1 LCGCR
6 RRRVRSLREARVGR
20 DVFGLQLVASQAS
33 VAAIV
38 GTLVGVPV
46 GIATG
51 RWLWILFA
59 HSISAVLQPTVPALP
74 IILVAVGGL
83 ILANLVAAI
92 PGRQAA
98 RTPSALVLRAE

>member
-6 RRRVRSLREARVGR
+6 RRRVRSLREACVGR